1 MADLPKLFKHIEKHF
16 YNYEAI
22 RRAVA
27 LRQEEILKG
36 SPSGGE
42 RIGTPSN
49 QTGDPTGRKVEQMN
63 DIKFV
68 ETGEGVFYSPIKW
81 LAVFEATQRQFTGGE
96 AELIKLRYVQKQP
109 RTRIM
114 IEIEIHEQTYHFW
127 RRNILKSI
135 STITRL
141 YGAPWHYVRRKY

>member
-1 MADLPKLFKHIEKHF
+1 MTDLPKIFKHIEKHF

-27 LRQEEILKG
+27 LRREEILKG
-36 SPSGGE
+36 SLSGGE

-63 DIKFV
+63 DIKSV
-68 ETGEGVFYSPIKW
+68 ETTEGVFYSPVKW

-109 RTRIM
+109 RTRVM
-114 IEIEIHEQTYHFW
+114 FEIEIQQKPYPFW
-127 RRNILKSI
+127 RNKI
-135 STITRL
+135 
-141 YGAPWHYVRRKY
+141 

>member
-1 MADLPKLFKHIEKHF
+1 MTDLPKIFKHIEKHF

-63 DIKFV
+63 DIKSV
-68 ETGEGVFYSPIKW
+68 ETTEGVFYSPIKW

-127 RRNILKSI
+127 RRNILNFAAI
-135 STITRL
+135 AAAQ
-141 YGAPWHYVRRKY
+141 YGLIRVDGGK

>member
-36 SPSGGE
+36 SPSGWE

-63 DIKFV
+63 DIKSV
-68 ETGEGVFYSPIKW
+68 ETGEGVFYSPVKW
-81 LAVFEATQRQFTGGE
+81 INVFEATQQQFPGLE
-96 AELIKLRYVQKQP
+96 AEIIIQRYIQKK
-109 RTRIM
+109 TIDTII
-114 IEIEIHEQTYHFW
+114 IELKISEQTYHFW
-127 RRNILKSI
+127 RRNILGYAAILSAQ
-135 STITRL
+135 
-141 YGAPWHYVRRKY
+141 YGLIRVDGGK